1 MAGVCFASAF
11 VFLIC
16 DFHKSILKR
25 FNDAWSAPWLI
36 QYFMASFISVK
47 KTPPIEFLIFSTV
60 LQFCQPNFVFCI
72 TVYNIVDSYVQI
84 CL

>member
-1 MAGVCFASAF
+1 MAVVCFASAF

-25 FNDAWSAPWLI
+25 FNDAWSAPWPI

-47 KTPPIEFLIFSTV
+47 KKTPNRISNFLNAATV
-60 LQFCQPNFVFCI
+60 LSAQFCI
-72 TVYNIVDSYVQI
+72 LYY

>member
-16 DFHKSILKR
+16 DFHKSILTR
-25 FNDAWSAPWLI
+25 VNDAWSAPWLI

-47 KTPPIEFLIFSTV
+47 KKPPNRISNFLNAATV
-60 LQFCQPNFVFCI
+60 LSAQFCI
-72 TVYNIVDSYVQI
+72 LYY